1 MPVTTAPQNCQ
12 WRPAYCADML
22 PCMDKKVAK
31 VSEAAELEHAV
42 EAITVRRDR
51 LLASLT
57 LIAGVGLIVSLPFAL
72 RAGAEFFLPVTAAL
86 VVASAL
92 VPMLE
97 WFERRG
103 VPSRI
108 AAALCVLIFLLM
120 TIFAIGSIVFPA
132 IDWVAQVPERL
143 PKVRAALDP
152 LLDLYKSFDRFLERI
167 LSQIVV
173 SPEQGRT
180 VTIKTP
186 NSLSGLLTTSAPHV
200 LIQLFFA
207 LLVIFFFL
215 AGWTAMRKKTIV
227 SRGSF
232 EGALTTARVIQQ
244 VVDATSTYI
253 ATITVINVTLGAL
266 TALILWQLGMDS
278 PIMWGGIV
286 AVLNYIPYL
295 GPIASAGLL
304 FIGGLMVF
312 PDVWSALLPP
322 AIFVGLHM
330 VEANIITPMVVGK
343 KLTINPLAILV
354 ALSFWAWVWGT
365 TGALLA
371 VPLLIIMK
379 TVFSAAGTP
388 DIAGFLFEEGTLTHV
403 GEHDEEDADEEPPK
417 AGRQDPA
424 ASVDRVGGVT

>member
-1 MPVTTAPQNCQ
+1 
-12 WRPAYCADML
+12 
-22 PCMDKKVAK
+22 MDARAGRQKAIENLDDRHVL
-31 VSEAAELEHAV
+31 AEGL
-42 EAITVRRDR
+42 TVKRDR

-86 VVASAL
+86 VVAITL
-92 VPMLE
+92 VPLLE

-103 VPSRI
+103 VPAKL
-108 AAALCVLIFLLM
+108 AAALCLVIFIMLAA
-120 TIFAIGSIVFPA
+120 FAVGSIVLPA
-132 IDWVAQVPERL
+132 IDWVTLIPERIG
-143 PKVRAALDP
+143 KVRQSLEP
-152 LLDLYKSFDRFLERI
+152 VLDLYNAFDRFIERI
-167 LSQIVV
+167 VSQVAMA
-173 SPEQGRT
+173 PGEGGRT
-180 VTIKTP
+180 VRIETP
-186 NSLSGLLTTSAPHV
+186 NSLSGLLATSAPHII
-200 LIQLFFA
+200 IQLFFA
-207 LLVIFFFL
+207 VLVIYFFL
-215 AGWTAMRKKTIV
+215 AGWTSMRKRTIV

-253 ATITVINVTLGAL
+253 GTITIINVTLGAV

-278 PIMWGGIV
+278 PVMWGGIV
-286 AVLNYIPYL
+286 AVANYIPYL
-295 GPIASAGLL
+295 GPIVAALLL
-304 FIGGLMVF
+304 FFGGLMTF

-330 VEANIITPMVVGK
+330 IEANIITPMVVGK
-343 KLTINPLAILV
+343 RLTINPLAILV

-388 DIAGFLFEEGTLTHV
+388 DIAGFLFEDGTLTHV
-403 GEHDEEDADEEPPK
+403 GEEDEEEEEEEEPPAK
-417 AGRQDPA
+417 EKPIVN
-424 ASVDRVGGVT
+424 VDSPGGVT